1 MNMKDNF
8 NNWYNGLTKNQRI
21 IYFGLIPFILFFS
34 MGGFLINQTIFT
46 SKDNNSDIKNN
57 LSTDSNTPDANVK
70 KLKSEKEYYY
80 GVQLNSEIEQKKIA
94 ERDKRLDLNLDLSR
108 EEEYKKGEEKDED
121 YEGDSQL
128 KELEALA
135 RKTQNNIRSTPKSK
149 TTKAHT
155 PKYAPAP
162 KVIEKNPEQKEEEE
176 EEEAEIIGWTAP
188 EIQAENIKSQTSS
201 DKNNATIKLIKARI
215 AGTRKRNH
223 MITEKN
229 NRVKIRTLEPFYI
242 NGVLIPKNK
251 YLIAYANF
259 SNELRLVIT
268 YILHNNQ
275 QIPCNISIV
284 DSYGQPALEV
294 MGGTGAD
301 AQGNASEEIAGD
313 VSSDETVQKV
323 PGASG
328 LIKSIFKKKV
338 KARVNSDIVYLKIE

>member
-1 MNMKDNF
+1 MNMKDSF

-46 SKDNNSDIKNN
+46 SKDNTSNTKNH
-57 LSTDSNTPDANVK
+57 LSTDNNTPDAHVK
-70 KLKSEKEYYY
+70 KLKPEKEYYY

-94 ERDKRLDLNLDLSR
+94 ERDRNLDLNLDLSKEEAYKTR
-108 EEEYKKGEEKDED
+108 EEKSEDED
-121 YEGDSQL
+121 DPQL

-135 RKTQNNIRSTPKSK
+135 RQAQNNIRHTPKAQ
-149 TTKAHT
+149 TTKAHAT
-155 PKYAPAP
+155 KYAPAP
-162 KVIEKNPEQKEEEE
+162 KVIKKNPEQKEEEE

-188 EIQAENIKSQTSS
+188 EIQAKNINKQPSS
-201 DKNNATIKLIKARI
+201 EKNNATLKLIKARI
-215 AGTRKRNH
+215 VGTRKRNN

-229 NRVKIRTLEPFYI
+229 NRVKIRTLEPFYM

-301 AQGNASEEIAGD
+301 AQRNASEEIAGD